1 MRDIV
6 IKKTIVLSAIAIMCL
21 VVGLAYGISTQD
33 KILVVMSC
41 IICVVNVYK
50 IIDLFHIYKKEK
62 YAVVCGQC
70 LESIYKPF
78 GKYRIYRIWHGEDD
92 IEISVPKNVKLKV
105 NEEYKFYFKKNNL
118 TADGYNDWIRNKILS
133 ESYIG
138 YELINREAEE

>member
-21 VVGLAYGISTQD
+21 VVGLAYGVAAQD
-33 KILVVMSC
+33 RILMIMSG
-41 IICVVNVYK
+41 IICTVNVYK
-50 IIDLFHIYKKEK
+50 IYELFQIFKKEK
-62 YAVVCGQC
+62 YTVLCGQC
-70 LESIYKPF
+70 LETIYKPL
-78 GKYRIYRIWHGEDD
+78 GKYRIYRIWDGEDA